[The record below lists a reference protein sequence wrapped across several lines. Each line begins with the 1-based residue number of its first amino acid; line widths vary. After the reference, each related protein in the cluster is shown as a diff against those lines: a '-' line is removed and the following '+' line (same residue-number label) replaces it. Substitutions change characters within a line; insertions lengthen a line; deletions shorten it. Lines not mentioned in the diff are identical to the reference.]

1 MTFQETDDLILVNI
15 DDGSVST
22 SSSGTVELPE
32 VPPAAA
38 DCFTQRCPLS
48 HHDILPLLSDTLTVD
63 NVAPAPAGAPRWRS
77 TLTCIS
83 ASA

>member
-22 SSSGTVELPE
+22 SSSETVELPE
-32 VPPAAA
+32 VPQAAA

-48 HHDILPLLSDTLTVD
+48 HDDISPQLSDILTVD
-63 NVAPAPAGAPRWRS
+63 DVAPAGAPRWRS

-83 ASA
+83 VSA